1 MIEWLLTDSNL
12 LAATFYGVIG
22 VIALFTIITVSL
34 PYENE
39 KHSKRYET
47 IGDFCITAALFTPL
61 IIIFL
66 GLTIGF
72 KSQIKYTSDSEWKTI
87 YENDIDA
94 EIILNLKTEN
104 GYLISNAI
112 GGKTIGTDY
121 KDYTKDSNINGT
133 ILAKKGDLEEKKS
146 IHINKEDIIYDGELK
161 PTSKITKI
169 EYRPAQQMYKTLL
182 DYKGKPKTADIDGL
196 VRITIS
202 DDTSPERTA
211 LKSLFTN

>member
-47 IGDFCITAALFTPL
+47 IGDFCITATLFTPL

-112 GGKTIGTDY
+112 AG
-121 KDYTKDSNINGT
+121 
-133 ILAKKGDLEEKKS
+133 
-146 IHINKEDIIYDGELK
+146 
-161 PTSKITKI
+161 
-169 EYRPAQQMYKTLL
+169 
-182 DYKGKPKTADIDGL
+182 
-196 VRITIS
+196 
-202 DDTSPERTA
+202 
-211 LKSLFTN
+211 